1 MPTLTMREMLEAGVH
16 FGHQTNRWDPRMKP
30 YIFGARNGVYIIDL
44 QQTVPLFNK
53 AASFL
58 SAVTARGEK
67 ILFVGTKRQAQDVIH
82 EQVREAG
89 QYFVAH
95 RWLGGCLTNYR
106 TVRASIDR
114 LRDIEKMA
122 GDGTFDKLTKKE
134 VLKLTREQDKLEKNL
149 GGIKDMAKLPGAL
162 FVIDVKKEHIAV
174 AEAKKLG
181 IPVVALVDTNCN
193 PENVDYV
200 IPGNDDAIRS
210 IRIFVKAAAEA
221 CNEGAEYFQKSLTE
235 REAKAQAQS
244 KGAPAAGKPR
254 ESEGKDGGP
263 KVEVVRSP
271 AEASAA
277 AATESEP
284 VAEAASA
291 PAPEAAT
298 EAAPEATET
307 AKDPAPE
314 AQA

>member
-1 MPTLTMREMLEAGVH
+1 MSTLTMREMLEAGVH

-44 QQTVPLFNK
+44 QQTVPMFNK
-53 AASFL
+53 AANFL
-58 SAVTARGEK
+58 SAVTGRGEK
-67 ILFVGTKRQAQDVIH
+67 VLFVGTKRQAQDVIQEH
-82 EQVREAG
+82 VSAAG
-89 QYFVAH
+89 QFFVNH

-114 LRDIEKMA
+114 LRKIEKMA
-122 GDGTFDKLTKKE
+122 EDGTFDKLTKKE
-134 VLKLTREQDKLEKNL
+134 VLKLTREQEKLEQNL

-193 PENVDYV
+193 PENVDYI

-210 IRIFVKAAAEA
+210 IRIFIQAAAAA

-235 REAKAQAQS
+235 RESKAQAAS
-244 KGAPAAGKPR
+244 KGAPAPGKPR
-254 ESEGKDGGP
+254 ESAGKDGGP

-271 AEASAA
+271 AEAAPA
-277 AATESEP
+277 
-284 VAEAASA
+284 AEAKAEEPA
-291 PAPEAAT
+291 PAAEEA
-298 EAAPEATET
+298 
-307 AKDPAPE
+307 KPE

>member
-1 MPTLTMREMLEAGVH
+1 MSTLTMREMLEAGVH

-44 QQTVPLFNK
+44 QQTVPMFNK
-53 AASFL
+53 AANFL
-58 SAVTARGEK
+58 SAVTGRGEK
-67 ILFVGTKRQAQDVIH
+67 VLFVGTKRQAQDVIQEH
-82 EQVREAG
+82 VTEAG
-89 QYFVAH
+89 QFFVNH

-114 LRDIEKMA
+114 LRKIEKMA
-122 GDGTFDKLTKKE
+122 EDGTFDKLTKKE
-134 VLKLTREQDKLEKNL
+134 VLKLTREQEKLEKNL

-162 FVIDVKKEHIAV
+162 FVVDVKKEHIAV

-193 PENVDYV
+193 PENVDYI

-210 IRIFVKAAAEA
+210 IRIFIQAAAAA

-235 REAKAQAQS
+235 RESKAQAAS
-244 KGAPAAGKPR
+244 KGAPAPGKPR
-254 ESEGKDGGP
+254 ESAGKDGGP

-271 AEASAA
+271 AEAAPAAEAKAEEPAA
-277 AATESEP
+277 AAE
-284 VAEAASA
+284 EA
-291 PAPEAAT
+291 
-298 EAAPEATET
+298 
-307 AKDPAPE
+307 KPE